1 MLNVYTH
8 SERRILMK
16 NTFKKWLAA
25 LTVVALVLS
34 VQTIAQ
40 ASSGDKNNEDSIN
53 EKYGSPIVVYGEAL
67 TPAQK
72 EETKKLLGV
81 KANSVVEEM
90 TSTADDIVNYIKGDP
105 RSNMY
110 SSAKITRTDTGQ
122 GVIIN
127 QVTPENITEVTD
139 EMYANALL
147 TAGIEEAIV
156 DIASPVKV
164 SGHSALVGI
173 YKAYD
178 QGEGTELDKDRTEVA
193 NEELNIA
200 TSLAKKEGMDQ
211 EKVTELLTEI
221 KKEIADQNPAT
232 KEDIQQIV
240 DEQIKT
246 LELQLSEEDRKL
258 LYDLFERMREL
269 NINFENVKSQL
280 ETLAKDVQS
289 KISDAVGDKG
299 FLEAVS
305 DFFSNLIDS
314 IKGIFS

>member
-1 MLNVYTH
+1 
-8 SERRILMK
+8 MK
-16 NTFKKWLAA
+16 KKSR
-25 LTVVALVLS
+25 VLS
-34 VQTIAQ
+34 IITTITLLFSLQTTVF
-40 ASSGDKNNEDSIN
+40 ASTGSADSEESIN
-53 EKYGSPIVVYGEAL
+53 EKYGLPIVAYGEAL
-67 TPAQK
+67 SSSQK

-81 KANSVVEEM
+81 KENSKVEEIII
-90 TSTADDIVNYIKGDP
+90 TANDIVHYIKGDP

-110 SSAKITRTDTGQ
+110 SSAKITRTDTGK

-127 QVTPENITEVTD
+127 QMTPENITEVTD

-178 QGEGTELDKDRTEVA
+178 QGEGEKLDEERTEVA
-193 NEELNIA
+193 NEELSIA
-200 TSLAKKEGMDQ
+200 TNLAKKEGMDQ

-221 KKEIADQNPAT
+221 KKEIAEQNPAT

-240 DEQIKT
+240 DEQMQK
-246 LELQLSEEDRKL
+246 LEIQLSEEDRKL
-258 LYDLFERMREL
+258 LYDLFEKMREL
-269 NINFENVKSQL
+269 NINFDNVKSQL
-280 ETLAKDVQS
+280 EDLANSVQE
-289 KISDAVGDKG
+289 KISEAVGDKG
-299 FLEAVS
+299 FLQAVS
-305 DFFSNLIDS
+305 DFFKNLIDS